1 MHPTL
6 PASLCGTLL
15 QGRKDVVNQCL
26 EFGCTHQVQLHC
38 CTAHPFPQRNEFTLL
53 VRRSTSLSFLPKQIT
68 LLSPLASQYFR
79 SKTHCIVISKRLYS
93 GYGSGGTAAHTD
105 EKQCVWWLIFKQSR
119 DFFIQLYKL
128 LVIKEPLRNFQHP
141 MPESGKQWH
150 VITSVN
156 DYYYCQP
163 RHARHPGHQLLHV
176 HWATTS
182 FTRESDTYTDPLNV
196 LLSI

>member
-1 MHPTL
+1 MALGGKQGGSTAKTALTDIAVLQHHRGCWTGQLPPRHDAPHTSSIALRHPPPRKEGCRKPVL
-6 PASLCGTLL
+6 GVWLHPPGAASL
-15 QGRKDVVNQCL
+15 
-26 EFGCTHQVQLHC
+26 

-53 VRRSTSLSFLPKQIT
+53 VRRSTSLSFLPNQIT

-141 MPESGKQWH
+141 MPESGKQ
-150 VITSVN
+150 
-156 DYYYCQP
+156 
-163 RHARHPGHQLLHV
+163 
-176 HWATTS
+176 
-182 FTRESDTYTDPLNV
+182 
-196 LLSI
+196 